1 MKKIKEIEALFR
13 KSYGN
18 GEIHKIAINLKGAG
32 TLIGKADLSSFND
45 VFTMKVLG
53 PNGYE
58 TREIKQAAIESI
70 CVWWKDELIPF
81 H

>member
-1 MKKIKEIEALFR
+1 MKKIKEIETLFR

-18 GEIHKIAINLKGAG
+18 GEIQKIAINLKGAG
-32 TLIGKADLSSFND
+32 TLIGKADLSEFKD
-45 VFTMKVLG
+45 EFTMRVMG

-58 TREIKQAAIESI
+58 DRQIKQSSIESI
-70 CVWWKDELIPF
+70 CVWWKDQLIPF